1 VSKVGI
7 TGYLGLGLLV
17 PILLRKG
24 WRNKGVI
31 KRFMKFELW
40 NKINSSE
47 TILYVYGFI
56 AERRTNRNSL
66 SASHLYYNKVSIFIT
81 DIPLSYR

>member
-1 VSKVGI
+1 VSIVGI

-47 TILYVYGFI
+47 AIWFHRG
-56 AERRTNRNSL
+56 E
-66 SASHLYYNKVSIFIT
+66 K
-81 DIPLSYR
+81 D